1 MIDKD
6 FCTNQGTVLLD
17 KMLEMLYSD
26 LMPIFDFLFRKI
38 TIILFSSFIID
49 FEVKEARIS
58 NFRRFFKEQM

>member
-1 MIDKD
+1 M
-6 FCTNQGTVLLD
+6 LLD

-38 TIILFSSFIID
+38 TIILFSSFITD

-58 NFRRFFKEQM
+58 NFR

>member
-1 MIDKD
+1 M
-6 FCTNQGTVLLD
+6 LLD

-58 NFRRFFKEQM
+58 NFRRFFKE

>member
-58 NFRRFFKEQM
+58 NFRRFFKE

>member
-38 TIILFSSFIID
+38 TIILFSSFITD

-58 NFRRFFKEQM
+58 NFRRFFKE